1 MLIHREGMFF
11 SKDVVTRTM
20 KAGCVEARAA
30 ETSASSFA
38 PKENLNSFLKKKKE
52 EYSFYALPEGK
63 SSDDFEGAHVAIWKQ
78 TDAWVHCCESESGPA
93 PSIAK
98 FCSFHIKTDFVHRW
112 FPIVF
117 IFHSTDIKVLQ
128 AFIKKYEPR
137 GASFSK
143 EEVVIISED

>member
-11 SKDVVTRTM
+11 SKDMVTRTM

-30 ETSASSFA
+30 ETSAIA
-38 PKENLNSFLKKKKE
+38 LHLKKTWTAFWKKE
-52 EYSFYALPEGK
+52 EYSFCALPEGK

-78 TDAWVHCCESESGPA
+78 TDAWVHCCESERGPA

-112 FPIVF
+112 VPIVF

-137 GASFSK
+137 GATFSK